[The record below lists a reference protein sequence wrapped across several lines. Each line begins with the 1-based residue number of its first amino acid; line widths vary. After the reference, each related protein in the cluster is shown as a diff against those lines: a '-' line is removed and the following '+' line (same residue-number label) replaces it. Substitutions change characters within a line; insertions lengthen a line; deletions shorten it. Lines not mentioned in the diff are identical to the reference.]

1 MGGRAERK
9 SGIELLRIFAACGV
23 IVLHY
28 NNGKIGGGF
37 AVVEEGSLNEA
48 IMTLFES
55 LFICAVNLYVL
66 ISGYFMRDSM
76 KRDLLKPVQLLAQF
90 FIFESIFF
98 LIKEIPHLTEQE
110 NIFKTLVS
118 YYTPSYWFV
127 FIYITLYIV
136 SPYINFVWKKL
147 DKKNKRILLYFVV
160 GLFSILSIITDMFQY
175 YYNDKVYGL
184 SFINI
189 YGSSEGYTIV
199 NFVLMYLI
207 GCYLKELEEE
217 GRKYNSLK
225 LFLLLVVNIF
235 VIFGWIMLDRFIT
248 GNNIFA
254 TPAINYNNPLV
265 ITAAILLFLLFKN
278 INIGSNKI
286 INKLAEA
293 SFPAYLIHINLLEY
307 CGIKD
312 IVNGNTALLILHIIG
327 SAIILYMISFAIF
340 IVYDLITKPVFKSI
354 SGKWKKRRYINLN
367 M

>member
-1 MGGRAERK
+1 
-9 SGIELLRIFAACGV
+9 
-23 IVLHY
+23 
-28 NNGKIGGGF
+28 
-37 AVVEEGSLNEA
+37 
-48 IMTLFES
+48 
-55 LFICAVNLYVL
+55 
-66 ISGYFMRDSM
+66 
-76 KRDLLKPVQLLAQF
+76 
-90 FIFESIFF
+90 
-98 LIKEIPHLTEQE
+98 
-110 NIFKTLVS
+110 
-118 YYTPSYWFV
+118 
-127 FIYITLYIV
+127 
-136 SPYINFVWKKL
+136 
-147 DKKNKRILLYFVV
+147 
-160 GLFSILSIITDMFQY
+160 MFQY

-235 VIFGWIMLDRFIT
+235 AIFGWIMLDRFIT

-327 SAIILYMISFAIF
+327 SAIILYVISFVIF